1 MSSLIEGEIQAEG
14 LRLAIIVSRFNSE
27 ISERLLKGALEG
39 LRGVG
44 LEEAQLTIYRVPG
57 SFEIP
62 QLARK
67 IAEFGNYHAIICLGS
82 VLRGE
87 TYHFELISEECARG
101 IQQVSADFTIPVTF
115 GVITADT
122 VEQALE
128 RSEDGSENKGF
139 EAAIAAVEMA
149 VLFRKVEET
158 TG

>member
-1 MSSLIEGEIQAEG
+1 MPGIIEGEIQAEG
-14 LRLAIIVSRFNSE
+14 LRLAIIVSRFNSD
-27 ISERLLKGALEG
+27 ISDRLLKGALEG
-39 LRGVG
+39 LHGIG
-44 LEEAQLTIYRVPG
+44 MEEGQLTVYRVPG

-67 IAEFGNYHAIICLGS
+67 IAEFGSYHAIICLGA

-87 TYHFELISEECARG
+87 TFHFELISEECARG
-101 IQQVSADFTIPVTF
+101 IQQVSADFTIPVSF

-122 VEQALE
+122 IEQALE
-128 RSEDGSENKGF
+128 RSGDGSENKGR
-139 EAAIAAVEMA
+139 EAALAAVEMA

>member
-1 MSSLIEGEIQAEG
+1 MPGLIEGEIQAEG

-27 ISERLLKGALEG
+27 ISDRLLKGALEG
-39 LRGVG
+39 LRGIG
-44 LEEAQLTIYRVPG
+44 LEENQLTVYRVPG

-67 IAEFGNYHAIICLGS
+67 IAEFGSYHAIICLGA

-87 TYHFELISEECARG
+87 TFHFELISEECAHG
-101 IQQVSADFTIPVTF
+101 IQQVSADFTIPVAF

-128 RSEDGSENKGF
+128 RSGEGSENKGW
-139 EAAIAAVEMA
+139 EAALAAVEMA